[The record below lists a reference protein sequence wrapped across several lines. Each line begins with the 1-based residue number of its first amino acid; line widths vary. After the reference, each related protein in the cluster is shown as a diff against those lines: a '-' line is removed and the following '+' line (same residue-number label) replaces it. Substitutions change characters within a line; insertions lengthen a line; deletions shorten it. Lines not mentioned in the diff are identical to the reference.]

1 MGPDGATHLYVF
13 SDPVVLGKEKVS
25 ADKLFPHRP
34 KFVQDGLDGVVR
46 FRKYNAQFYVGPAGS
61 GAPLH
66 YHDCAWNALVYG
78 KKGWVLMQPDRALFS
93 NEPAARMVKRL
104 ADDDAAASDPRH
116 DKRNR
121 RCIQNAGDVIILPRG
136 WGHLTYN
143 LQASIGLAKEI
154 HIDALPQIR
163 SIIRAESAAVKESSA
178 GHPETAPGT
187 EEF

>member
-1 MGPDGATHLYVF
+1 
-13 SDPVVLGKEKVS
+13 
-25 ADKLFPHRP
+25 
-34 KFVQDGLDGVVR
+34 
-46 FRKYNAQFYVGPAGS
+46 
-61 GAPLH
+61 
-66 YHDCAWNALVYG
+66 
-78 KKGWVLMQPDRALFS
+78 MQPDRALFS

-163 SIIRAESAAVKESSA
+163 SIIRAESAAVKESST